1 MRRIDYIVCNDIL
14 LEKVISTNNIDIPF
28 TDHKGV
34 FVDASYNIVTKGKG
48 FLKFNNTMLKNK
60 EYGM

>member
-1 MRRIDYIVCNDIL
+1 MTFF

-48 FLKFNNTMLKNK
+48 FWKFNNTMLRNK
-60 EYGM
+60 EYVDLINSKIE